1 MSALSATRSTP
12 TMKRVVVGLLLAGAV
27 FLIYRAGGI
36 VRPFLWASI
45 LGYILL
51 PLVRVFEE
59 RLSGRRSVA
68 AAVVFIAVLLSIG
81 GGVRF
86 LAPLAIAQLQSFQR
100 LLPTL
105 IANGQNTLAETLDQI
120 GAEDLGPIV
129 FGPIAT
135 APNDVTPHLAGLPR
149 PFLVGLS
156 PFLLH
161 LLPFLVALFF
171 FLPPC

>member
-1 MSALSATRSTP
+1 MSALSATRWSP

-27 FLIYRAGGI
+27 FLIYRAGDI

-59 RLSGRRSVA
+59 RLSGRRSIA
-68 AAVVFIAVLLSIG
+68 AAVVFIAVLLIIG

-86 LAPLAIAQLQSFQR
+86 LAPPAIAQLQSFQR

-105 IANGQNTLAETLDQI
+105 ISNGQNTPAETLDQI
-120 GAEDLGPIV
+120 GAGDPLPILLRPLAAP
-129 FGPIAT
+129 PIAG
-135 APNDVTPHLAGLPR
+135 ARNV
-149 PFLVGLS
+149 
-156 PFLLH
+156 
-161 LLPFLVALFF
+161 
-171 FLPPC
+171 